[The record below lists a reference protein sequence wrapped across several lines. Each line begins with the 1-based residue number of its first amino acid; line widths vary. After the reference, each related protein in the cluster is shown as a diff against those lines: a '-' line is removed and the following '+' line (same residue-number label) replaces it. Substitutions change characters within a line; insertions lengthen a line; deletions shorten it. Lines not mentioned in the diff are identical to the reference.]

1 MTTNSVINYLE
12 VLRSVHVKSS
22 NVANTTSNLKTNYL
36 KLKHVENL
44 TWSLTYLEYVIV
56 FFALQPSWFR
66 DAIVGWLELTRF
78 VILNCGSFELHN
90 TTNI

>member
-44 TWSLTYLEYVIV
+44 T
-56 FFALQPSWFR
+56 
-66 DAIVGWLELTRF
+66 
-78 VILNCGSFELHN
+78 
-90 TTNI
+90 